1 MERPVYMFDLDGTL
15 IDSMPHFSRTILSP
29 LDDAGMAYP
38 PELIKT
44 LTALGYEGSARYYV
58 EQMGLDTTVEEL
70 VTLIRARMYD
80 AYANVITLKEGVG
93 DYLRAIHAA
102 GARLFVLTAS
112 PHLVTD
118 ACMKH
123 NGIWAL
129 FEQVWSV
136 EDFGLNKSDT
146 RIFCEAAARCGVAV
160 GDVHYFDDNVL
171 AIRNSTAAGMDTFAV
186 RDRQDEADLAI
197 LRATGKHFVESF
209 CDLEVL

>member
-1 MERPVYMFDLDGTL
+1 MERPVYIFDLDGTL

-29 LDDAGMAYP
+29 LDDAGIAYP

-58 EQMGLDTTVEEL
+58 EQMGLDSTVEE
-70 VTLIRARMYD
+70 VVALIRARMYD
-80 AYANVITLKEGVG
+80 AYAHVISLKAGVG

-123 NGIWAL
+123 NGIWTL

-136 EDFGLNKSDT
+136 EDFGLDKSDT
-146 RIFCEAAARCGVAV
+146 RIFHRAAELVGAPEAEI
-160 GDVHYFDDNVL
+160 HYFDDNVL
-171 AIRNSTAAGMDTFAV
+171 AIENATKAGMDTFAV

-197 LRATGKHFVESF
+197 LRATGRHFVESF
-209 CDLEVL
+209 TTLEVL